1 MASDITPSEV
11 SGLLDRLSTAD
22 QRALAERQVSVTG
35 LRRLNTA
42 PAGPGFVHSVLLSR
56 TPGLGLPGATDEDRA
71 RAGAAET
78 AVQAVDRANAG
89 LPEPLLL
96 PLPEE
101 TRPQLTANAK
111 EVLAELEALTGS
123 QRTALL
129 KAGIS
134 ASKLAPVCELPGG
147 AELVLGALNCHCRPA
162 ERIATEEDQQAE
174 ARVRLVIPAVARL
187 AELTSFTFT
196 AAAHPAP
203 VAARAGAQAAA
214 PAAAPAAA
222 SAAAGKQAAPRP
234 SRAGRAAAAKEAW
247 QERMRDPRAVSRS
260 WLLLVLL
267 GLGATVAGLLTAVLS
282 NGLLVIVPAVATLL
296 LSAAFLLQAVRRP
309 PTTPWRT
316 GLSTLLCVSGALAV
330 GAACVFGGSLYL
342 GLFGKQFTASS
353 AHVAYTYSYKY
364 GAEWT
369 CSVALPDGH
378 TAKLSS
384 CTSVMKSEAGVSP
397 KGPVPVSY
405 PMVYDPRNLTPAHSG
420 TTSSLN
426 TGTGLALLLAGL
438 VALLG
443 LSAAGARGSVRRLR
457 DGGRL

>member
-1 MASDITPSEV
+1 MAPDITPSEV

-89 LPEPLLL
+89 LPAPLLL

-101 TRPQLTANAK
+101 ARPQETANAK
-111 EVLAELEALTGS
+111 EVLAELEALTGP

-134 ASKLAPVCELPGG
+134 AAKLAPVCELPGG
-147 AELVLGALNCHCRPA
+147 AALVLGALNCHCRPA

-203 VAARAGAQAAA
+203 AQGSAAAAA
-214 PAAAPAAA
+214 PTAA
-222 SAAAGKQAAPRP
+222 SAAGKESAPRP
-234 SRAGRAAAAKEAW
+234 SRASRAASAKEAW

-260 WLLLVLL
+260 WLLLGLL
-267 GLGATVAGLLTAVLS
+267 GLGATVTGLLTAVLS

-316 GLSTLLCVSGALAV
+316 GLSTLLCVSGGLAV

-353 AHVAYTYSYKY
+353 AHVAYSYSYKY

-378 TAKLSS
+378 TAKLSG
-384 CTSVMKSEAGVSP
+384 CTSAMKSEAGVSP

-405 PMVYDPRNLTPAHSG
+405 PMVYDPQNLTPAHSG
-420 TTSSLN
+420 TTSSLD
-426 TGTGLALLLAGL
+426 TGTGLAVLLAGL

-443 LSAAGARGSVRRLR
+443 LSAAGALGSARRLR
-457 DGGRL
+457 DGGQL